1 METSSRTSQRR
12 ARQRL
17 NAAALAGRGEHHR
30 AKRLIDC
37 LLEDERKEVTGYRT
51 WSCQH
56 RYCLFCC
63 WRYSQRLTRKYVR
76 KIERLMSA
84 DSRLCFVTLTIPNTS
99 SLSPEL
105 YKWLSTNLKRL
116 MRRHPF
122 KGRMVAVV
130 SRIENDFNSDSQDF
144 RVHIHMILIYRQCI
158 PQNEMADAWR
168 DLVNPQL
175 NDYALSDVPGREGIP
190 CVVWIKKITPE
201 AIERTL
207 NYMFKFA
214 PFKDADAF
222 AEYDCAVRNV
232 RLVQTFGALRG
243 RIRKA

>member
-1 METSSRTSQRR
+1 MDTSSSRAERR

-17 NAAALAGRGEHHR
+17 NAAALASRGEHHR

-63 WRYSQRLTRKYVR
+63 WRYSQRLTRKNVR
-76 KIERLMSA
+76 KIERLMGA
-84 DSRLCFVTLTIPNTS
+84 NSRLCFVTLTIPNTP

-105 YKWLSTNLKRL
+105 YKWLSTNLKKL
-116 MRRHPF
+116 MRRYPF
-122 KGRMVAVV
+122 KDRVIGAIA
-130 SRIENDFNSDSQDF
+130 RIETDFNSISQDF
-144 RVHIHMILIYRQCI
+144 HVHIHMIIIYRQCI
-158 PQNEMADAWR
+158 PQNEIVEAWR
-168 DLVNPQL
+168 NLIHPQL
-175 NDYALSDVPGREGIP
+175 NDYALSDVPGREGSP
-190 CVVWIKKITPE
+190 CVVWIKKIAPE
-201 AIERTL
+201 AIKQTL

-232 RLVQTFGALRG
+232 RLVQTFRALRG
-243 RIRKA
+243 RIRRG